1 MPRQSPL
8 PILSLITGNLRVCRR
23 CGAACPTA
31 KPRRGTIGDTPRT
44 QTAESRDVFRAL
56 VLLGMLLA
64 YGALV
69 YVFRFV
75 LQLSS
80 IYSHLLYIPILI
92 AAIWWGRGVI
102 VIAIA
107 KILETALLH
116 LSGAVTTDLY
126 VDIGRAAAVLL
137 VGLAAGEMGRS
148 ISRTRE
154 RLRDAERKAA
164 EANRQ
169 LRSLSSLQ
177 RDFLKIAVHDLRSPV
192 NTSISLVY
200 GLESVMEKPLTEQQV
215 HLLGRLRDRL
225 GEVSSFLHDFQVL
238 AMLDSSEDL
247 RSSIKTVDV
256 GAILAKVVEEL
267 SDRSAM
273 KGQNVEL
280 DVPPHLP
287 SIQGI
292 AFLVREAVGNLLAN
306 AIKYTPEGGRIE
318 VRARSGDGSVLVQV
332 EDNGPGISPE
342 DQDRLFEEFV
352 RIRASAGKSRGSGLG
367 LSIVKRAADVHG
379 GDARVDSV
387 PGEGSTFTLELPLTT
402 EGDL

>member
-1 MPRQSPL
+1 MPPL
-8 PILSLITGNLRVCRR
+8 RGSLPDR
-23 CGAACPTA
+23 
-31 KPRRGTIGDTPRT
+31 KPRRGTIGDTPRS

-64 YGALV
+64 YGVLV

-75 LQLSS
+75 LGLSS

-92 AAIWWGRGVI
+92 AAIWWGRVVI
-102 VIAIA
+102 VIAIV

-126 VDIGRAAAVLL
+126 VDIGRAGAVLL

-148 ISRTRE
+148 ISRTRK

-164 EANRQ
+164 KANRQ

-200 GLESVMEKPLTEQQV
+200 GLESVMDKPLTEQQV

-256 GAILAKVVEEL
+256 GAILEKVVEEL

-273 KGQNVEL
+273 KDQKVEL

-379 GDARVDSV
+379 GDARVDSR

-402 EGDL
+402 EGAL

>member
-1 MPRQSPL
+1 
-8 PILSLITGNLRVCRR
+8 
-23 CGAACPTA
+23 
-31 KPRRGTIGDTPRT
+31 
-44 QTAESRDVFRAL
+44 
-56 VLLGMLLA
+56 MLLV
-64 YGALV
+64 YGAVV

-92 AAIWWGRGVI
+92 AAIWWGRGVLI
-102 VIAIA
+102 IAIA

-116 LSGAVTTDLY
+116 LSGAVSTDLS

-137 VGLAAGEMGRS
+137 VGLVAGEMGRS

-154 RLRDAERKAA
+154 RLRAAERKAA

-169 LRSLSSLQ
+169 LRSLSTLQ

-200 GLESVMEKPLTEQQV
+200 GLESVMDKPLTKQQV

-256 GAILAKVVEEL
+256 GAILEKVVEEL

-273 KGQNVEL
+273 KDQNVEL
-280 DVPPHLP
+280 NVQPHLP
-287 SIQGI
+287 AIQGI

-318 VRARSGDGSVLVQV
+318 VRAGSGEGSVLVQV
-332 EDNGPGISPE
+332 EDNGPGISQE

-379 GDARVDSV
+379 GDARVDSR

-402 EGDL
+402 QGAL

>member
-1 MPRQSPL
+1 MPPL
-8 PILSLITGNLRVCRR
+8 RGSL
-23 CGAACPTA
+23 PDH
-31 KPRRGTIGDTPRT
+31 KPRRGTIGDKPRAQAT
-44 QTAESRDVFRAL
+44 ESGDVFRAL
-56 VLLGMLLA
+56 VLLGMLLV
-64 YGALV
+64 YGAVV
-69 YVFRFV
+69 YLFRFV

-80 IYSHLLYIPILI
+80 IYSHLLYVPILI
-92 AAIWWGRGVI
+92 AAIWWGRGVLI
-102 VIAIA
+102 IATV

-126 VDIGRAAAVLL
+126 VDLGRAGAVLL
-137 VGLAAGEMGRS
+137 VGLAAGEIGRS
-148 ISRTRE
+148 ISHTRE
-154 RLRDAERKAA
+154 RLRKAERKAA

-200 GLESVMEKPLTEQQV
+200 GLESVMDKPLTEQQV
-215 HLLGRLRDRL
+215 HLLERLRDRL

-238 AMLDSSEDL
+238 AMLDSSEEL
-247 RSSIKTVDV
+247 RSSIKAVDV
-256 GAILAKVVEEL
+256 GAILERVVEEL

-273 KGQNVEL
+273 KDQEVEL
-280 DVPPHLP
+280 KVPPHLP

-306 AIKYTPEGGRIE
+306 AIKYTPEKGRIE
-318 VRARSGDGSVLVQV
+318 VRARRGEGSVLIQV

-352 RIRASAGKSRGSGLG
+352 RIRSSAGKSRGSGLG
-367 LSIVKRAADVHG
+367 LSIVRRAAEVHG
-379 GDARVDSV
+379 GEVSVDSR

-402 EGDL
+402 EGSL

>member
-1 MPRQSPL
+1 MPPL
-8 PILSLITGNLRVCRR
+8 RGCLPDR
-23 CGAACPTA
+23 

-102 VIAIA
+102 VIAIV

-116 LSGAVTTDLY
+116 LSGTVTTDLY
-126 VDIGRAAAVLL
+126 VDIGRAGAVLL

-154 RLRDAERKAA
+154 RLKDAERKAA

-200 GLESVMEKPLTEQQV
+200 GLESVMDKPLTEQQV
-215 HLLGRLRDRL
+215 HLLERLRDRL

-256 GAILAKVVEEL
+256 GAILEKVVEEL

-273 KGQNVEL
+273 KDQKVEL
-280 DVPPHLP
+280 NVPPHLP

-318 VRARSGDGSVLVQV
+318 VRARNGDGSVLVQV

-379 GDARVDSV
+379 GDARVDSRL
-387 PGEGSTFTLELPLTT
+387 GEGSTFTLELPLTT
-402 EGDL
+402 EGAL

>member
-1 MPRQSPL
+1 MPPL
-8 PILSLITGNLRVCRR
+8 RGSLPDR
-23 CGAACPTA
+23 

-56 VLLGMLLA
+56 ALLGMLLA

-75 LQLSS
+75 LGLSS
-80 IYSHLLYIPILI
+80 IYSHFLYIPILI
-92 AAIWWGRGVI
+92 AAIWWGRAVI
-102 VIAIA
+102 VIAIV

-116 LSGAVTTDLY
+116 LSGAVTTDFY
-126 VDIGRAAAVLL
+126 VDIGRAGAVLL
-137 VGLAAGEMGRS
+137 VGLAAGEIGRS
-148 ISRTRE
+148 ISRTRK
-154 RLRDAERKAA
+154 RLSDAERKAA
-164 EANRQ
+164 KANRQ

-256 GAILAKVVEEL
+256 GAILEKVVEEL

-273 KGQNVEL
+273 KDQKVEL

-318 VRARSGDGSVLVQV
+318 VRARSGEGNVLVQV

-379 GDARVDSV
+379 GDARVNSRL
-387 PGEGSTFTLELPLTT
+387 GEGSTFTLELPLTT
-402 EGDL
+402 EGTL